1 MFRIAQRGPLKYL
14 ESSDPDGG
22 DFLIHAFC
30 TRQGGVSK
38 GHFASLNV
46 STREGDDADKVHQ
59 NFERIASAFGFT
71 AKQFRLVQSGFIRTV
86 SGSLIVPFIV
96 GRRSTAGF

>member
-1 MFRIAQRGPLKYL
+1 MFRIAQKGPLKYL
-14 ESSDPDGG
+14 ESPDLDGG

-59 NFERIASAFGFT
+59 NFERIASAI
-71 AKQFRLVQSGFIRTV
+71 RSIRTV
-86 SGSLIVPFIV
+86 FGSLIVPIHYRETIH
-96 GRRSTAGF
+96 RRLLTPW